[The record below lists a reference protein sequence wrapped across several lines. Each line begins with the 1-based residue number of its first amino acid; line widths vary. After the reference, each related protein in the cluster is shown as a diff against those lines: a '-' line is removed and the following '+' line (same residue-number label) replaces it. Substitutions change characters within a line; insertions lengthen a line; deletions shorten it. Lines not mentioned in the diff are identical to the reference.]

1 MNGSDIVNLL
11 YRLADEENGRNV
23 RIDWAGARYVVVQD
37 IADADH
43 IVRLNSA
50 NYEKAL
56 GWFSQVI
63 GPSRLT
69 ENGEAWQSRQKLT
82 QRHLAKCD
90 PELVFDLSRKHG
102 RRGIETMIDAS
113 RKGQDRIDDG
123 LLRLITS
130 GVMMEAVLNRSWESL
145 GFSNFDDISHMLLYA
160 VDYSF
165 STTGYNLDMD
175 SARLP
180 VSRERTRAFLA
191 ARRATMQGL
200 SSVRPTITP
209 EDPVLWALLQ
219 NEKKD
224 PNFKLEHEMLVL
236 LAAGSETSAAAIGWG
251 CYLLAREPE
260 LQEELRAEIQA
271 FWRSGTPRFA
281 GLQQLDR
288 FVNFVVEAMRIFPPT
303 PVLGVRALGAD
314 ELSDRKVEAGETIFV
329 SIIGLNHS
337 KKMRPDPW
345 QIRLEP
351 HVPDRGRPPNM
362 TFSAGPRV
370 CGGRHFAVTEVLTVL
385 AVILDKA
392 RLELTSATKPS
403 FRWCFS
409 LNPKSG
415 HAVRAT
421 AINGQQ

>member
-1 MNGSDIVNLL
+1 MDGSDIVNLL
-11 YRLADEENGRNV
+11 YRLADEQNGRNV
-23 RIDWAGARYVVVQD
+23 QIDWAGARYVVVQD
-37 IADADH
+37 IADADR

-50 NYEKAL
+50 NYKKAL
-56 GWFSQVI
+56 DWLSQVI

-90 PELVFDLSRKHG
+90 PELVFDLSRQHG
-102 RRGIETMIDAS
+102 RRGIMRMIEAS
-113 RKGQDRIDDG
+113 QNGQDRLDDG
-123 LLRLITS
+123 SLRLITS

-145 GFSNFDDISHMLLYA
+145 GFSSFENISEMLLYA

-165 STTGYNLDMD
+165 STTGYNLEMD
-175 SARLP
+175 TAKLP
-180 VSRERTRAFLA
+180 IDRQRTRAFLE

-200 SSVRPTITP
+200 SSVRATITP
-209 EDPVLWALLQ
+209 DDPVLWGLLQ
-219 NEKKD
+219 NEKND

-251 CYLLAREPE
+251 CYLLAREPG
-260 LQEELRAEIQA
+260 LQEELRDEIQA

-281 GLQQLDR
+281 GLQRLSR
-288 FVNFVVEAMRIFPPT
+288 FVNFVTEAMRIFPPT
-303 PVLGVRALGAD
+303 PVLGVTAIESD
-314 ELSDRKVEAGETIFV
+314 VLSDRTIEAGDTVFI

-337 KKMRPDPW
+337 RRLRPDPW
-345 QIRLEP
+345 QIYLEP
-351 HVPDRGRPPNM
+351 RVADQGRQPSM

-385 AVILDKA
+385 AVILDEA
-392 RLELTSATKPS
+392 RLELTSPTQPS

-415 HAVRAT
+415 HAVRT
-421 AINGQQ
+421 TPMGSK

>member
-1 MNGSDIVNLL
+1 MDGSDIVNLL
-11 YRLADEENGRNV
+11 YRLADEQNGRNV
-23 RIDWAGARYVVVQD
+23 QIDWAGARYVVVQD

-56 GWFSQVI
+56 DWLSQVI

-90 PELVFDLSRKHG
+90 PEHVFDLSRKHG
-102 RRGIETMIDAS
+102 QRGVKSMIEAS
-113 RKGQDRIDDG
+113 QSGHDRIDDG

-145 GFSNFDDISHMLLYA
+145 GFSNFDNISHMLLYA

-165 STTGYNLDMD
+165 STTGYNLGMD

-180 VSRERTRAFLA
+180 MDRERTLAFLE

-200 SSVRPTITP
+200 SSVRATITP
-209 EDPVLWALLQ
+209 GDPVLWALLQ
-219 NEKKD
+219 NEKAD

-260 LQEELRAEIQA
+260 LQEELRDEIKT
-271 FWRSGTPRFA
+271 FWRSGTPSFT
-281 GLQQLDR
+281 GLQRLDR
-288 FVNFVVEAMRIFPPT
+288 FVNFVTEAMRIFPPT
-303 PVLGVRALGAD
+303 PVLGVTALGND
-314 ELSDRKVEAGETIFV
+314 KLSDRTIEAGETVFV

-337 KKMRPDPW
+337 RKLRSDPW
-345 QIRLEP
+345 QICLEP
-351 HVPDRGRPPNM
+351 RLPDHGRPPNM

-385 AVILDKA
+385 AVILGEA
-392 RLELTSATKPS
+392 RLELTSPTPPS

-409 LNPKSG
+409 LNPKGG

-421 AINGQQ
+421 STN